1 MRPSSAENNLKAT
14 TESPIAGLNDEYSL
28 IRRMLSSA
36 ILLPIGV
43 FAVWLG
49 GPVLTIAAALIG
61 VVMAFEWARMQTPSN
76 PMPQTLILGA
86 GAIICTTLSGGGEF
100 HWMAP
105 VLLVIALIAAVLRNS
120 WIGRLESFCGAV
132 YVAAPSAVF
141 VWIRD
146 RPDEGLILAF
156 ALAIGT
162 WASDIAAYFTGR
174 TFGGPKLLPETSP
187 KKTWSG
193 FLGGIVAGAA
203 AVAIFAHLVNAN
215 WTVGLIAGAIISIV
229 GQGGDMFE
237 SLVKRHFRVKDSSG
251 LIPGHGGVLDRMDSL
266 MAATLVSALALRF
279 VSTLAPNANLASA
292 NPF

>member
-1 MRPSSAENNLKAT
+1 MRPSSAEKGLNVTPDA
-14 TESPIAGLNDEYSL
+14 PVAGLNDEYSL
-28 IRRMLSSA
+28 LRRVISSA
-36 ILLPIGV
+36 IMLPIGV

-49 GPVLTIAAALIG
+49 GPALTVAAALVG
-61 VVMAFEWARMQTPSN
+61 VIMAFEWARMQNPATPT
-76 PMPQTLILGA
+76 PQTLILGA
-86 GAIICTTLSGGGEF
+86 GAIICTTLSGIGEF

-105 VLLVIALIAAVLRNS
+105 CLLVIALIAAALRTS

-193 FLGGIVAGAA
+193 FLGGIVAGAVS
-203 AVAIFAHLVNAN
+203 VAIFANVVHAN
-215 WTVGLIAGAIISIV
+215 WTVGLIAGALISVV

-279 VSTLAPNANLASA
+279 VTTLAPNANLASA

>member
-1 MRPSSAENNLKAT
+1 MRSSDAEQDLNVKN
-14 TESPIAGLNDEYSL
+14 EPPVAGLNHEYSL
-28 IRRMLSSA
+28 IRRVISSA
-36 ILLPIGV
+36 ILLPIGIYV
-43 FAVWLG
+43 VWLG
-49 GPVLTIAAALIG
+49 GLALAIAAALVG
-61 VVMAFEWARMQTPSN
+61 MVMAFEWARMQTPSN
-76 PMPQTLILGA
+76 PMPQTFILGI
-86 GAIICTTLSGGGEF
+86 GAVICTTLSGIGEF

-105 VLLVIALIAAVLRNS
+105 CLFVIATIAAALRTS

-146 RPDEGLILAF
+146 RPDEGLIIAF

-174 TFGGPKLLPETSP
+174 AFGGPKLLPETSP

-203 AVAIFAHLVNAN
+203 AVALFAHAVHAN
-215 WTVGLIAGAIISIV
+215 WAVGLFAGALISVI

-251 LIPGHGGVLDRMDSL
+251 LIPWHGGVLDRMDSL

-279 VSTLAPNANLASA
+279 VTTLAPNANLASA

>member
-1 MRPSSAENNLKAT
+1 MRPSNAEQNLKASA
-14 TESPIAGLNDEYSL
+14 EPNFAGLNDEYSL
-28 IRRMLSSA
+28 SRRAISSA
-36 ILLPIGV
+36 ILLPVGV
-43 FAVWLG
+43 FAVWTG
-49 GPVLTIAAALIG
+49 GPVLTVAAALVG

-86 GAIICTTLSGGGEF
+86 GAIVCTTLSGIGEF

-105 VLLVIALIAAVLRNS
+105 CLLVVAFTAAALRKT

-162 WASDIAAYFTGR
+162 WASDIAAYVTGR
-174 TFGGPKLLPETSP
+174 TFGGPKLLPQTSP

-193 FLGGIVAGAA
+193 FVGGIVSGAA
-203 AVAIFAHLVNAN
+203 AVAVFASLVQAN
-215 WTVGLIAGAIISIV
+215 WIVGLVAGALISIV

-237 SLVKRHFRVKDSSG
+237 SLVKRHFRVKDSSR

-279 VSTLAPNANLASA
+279 VSTLAPDANLASA

>member
-1 MRPSSAENNLKAT
+1 MRPSSAKQDLKVTA
-14 TESPIAGLNDEYSL
+14 EAPVAGLNDEYSL
-28 IRRMLSSA
+28 IRRVISSA

-49 GPVLTIAAALIG
+49 GPVLTIAAAVLG
-61 VVMAFEWARMQTPSN
+61 VVMAFEWARMQNPAN

-86 GAIICTTLSGGGEF
+86 GAIICTTLSGIGEF

-105 VLLVIALIAAVLRNS
+105 CLLVVAFIAGALRTS

-174 TFGGPKLLPETSP
+174 TFGGPKLLPQTSP

-193 FLGGIVAGAA
+193 FFGGIVAGAA
-203 AVAIFAHLVNAN
+203 AVAIFASSVHAS
-215 WTVGLIAGAIISIV
+215 WAVGLIGGALISVV

-279 VSTLAPNANLASA
+279 VTTLAPNANLASA
-292 NPF
+292 TPF

>member
-1 MRPSSAENNLKAT
+1 MRPSNAEPDIKAT
-14 TESPIAGLNDEYSL
+14 VKDATAGPRDEYSL
-28 IRRMLSSA
+28 SRRVISSVV
-36 ILLPIGV
+36 LLPLGTW
-43 FAVWLG
+43 AVWIG
-49 GPVLTIAAALIG
+49 GPVLTVAAALVG
-61 VVMAFEWARMQTPSN
+61 VVMAFEWARMQTPER
-76 PMPQTLILGA
+76 PVLQAVILGA
-86 GAIICTTLSGGGEF
+86 GTIVCTALSGIGEF

-105 VLLVIALIAAVLRNS
+105 CLLVVASVAAALRNS

-146 RPDEGLILAF
+146 RPDEGLVLAF

-162 WASDIAAYFTGR
+162 WASDISAYFTGR

-193 FLGGIVAGAA
+193 FFGGIVAGAI
-203 AVAIFAHLVNAN
+203 AVAIFAGAVHAS
-215 WTVGLIAGAIISIV
+215 WQVGLAAGAIISIV

-266 MAATLVSALALRF
+266 MAATLVCALALRC
-279 VSTLAPNANLASA
+279 VSTFAPNANLASA
-292 NPF
+292 TPF